1 MALTASDDERTVAEV
16 ATECRLSC
24 PMCRTSEMNNSE
36 WPYMA
41 YTHNSKCQIYTCK
54 CRTAAGGYRLV
65 QSSVYFATVK
75 EGCTPNR
82 HDSTEAL
89 VQYSLAQVQLTTQR
103 YHTRVELYSNIP
115 TGHSTAIPT
124 WYCG

>member
-1 MALTASDDERTVAEV
+1 MRGVALTASDDERAVADV

-65 QSSVYFATVK
+65 QSSVIL
-75 EGCTPNR
+75 R
-82 HDSTEAL
+82 DSKGGVYT
-89 VQYSLAQVQLTTQR
+89 
-103 YHTRVELYSNIP
+103 
-115 TGHSTAIPT
+115 
-124 WYCG
+124 